1 MAGALVGG
9 AFLSGFVN
17 VVFDRLL
24 SPEVASLIRGKK
36 LDHKLVERLK
46 TTLYAVEAV
55 LNDAEHKQIN
65 DHAVKKW
72 LHDLRDAVYVADD
85 LLDRLSTEAATHKE
99 VNAYFSRFLN
109 LGDRKVVSE
118 IEVITSRL
126 EYLVKFKDTLGL
138 KEIPSENFSWRKTTS
153 LPEGPGSGSDIYG
166 RDQDKENMKKLL
178 LDVSSEENVCV
189 IPIVG
194 MGGVGKTTLVQWL
207 YNDENLMGK
216 FDLKA
221 WVCVSEESDVFNI
234 TKAVIAAVTRDACDA
249 KDLNLLQLDLK
260 EKLSG
265 KRFLVVLDDVWNIDQ
280 HGWNSFKKPF
290 QYGTKGSKILVTTRL
305 EKVASI
311 VQTVPPYPLHELSDE
326 YCWSVFA
333 KHARFPES
341 GGDSNLERIGK
352 DIVKRCRG
360 LPLAAETLGS
370 LLQTKHDAGNWKT
383 VLTSDLWGIPMEDSK
398 IIPALKISYYHL
410 PPHLKRCFAYFALFP
425 KDYRFY
431 EDELIPLWM
440 GEDLLRSPK
449 RGETLEKVGYECF
462 ADFTSRSFLKKLRTD
477 YGYFVMHDLMHDLAI
492 SVAGEFYFWS
502 EELGMF
508 DKSKTLTRHL
518 SYGTLTHSISKTFD
532 AIDELKSLR
541 TFLQVQFSRPSLPF
555 ERAILIIL
563 SKFKYLRVLSFNNCR
578 EFRVLPDQIGELI
591 HLRYLDLSDTSIETL
606 PTSLSKLY
614 NLQTLKLSSCDCLTM
629 LPSGMQ
635 NLVNLRHLDVTGTKL
650 KEMPRGMSKLKH
662 LQYLSDFVVGKHEE
676 NGIKELGEL
685 SDLHQFLQ
693 LMKLENVTNS
703 SEAEEARIKNKTHI
717 KCLTLDWSRDRDMN
731 TSSHIEGEIFDK
743 LQPHKGLEALE
754 IVGYRGTRF
763 SDWVGHSSYHKMT
776 HVTLASCRNCCFL
789 PSLGQLPHLKSLLIS
804 YFDMLERIGDEFY
817 KNGNDVSSLETP
829 FPSLVKLRFDGMSCW
844 EVWHS
849 SESYAFPQLEALKI
863 IDCPGLRG
871 DLPHQ
876 LPLLKRLDI
885 QSCPKLTNL
894 PNQFLA
900 LEVLRIGECE
910 LLVSSLKQTPSLQE
924 LRISGSNGVRLQEF
938 PILLQSLFVEGL
950 ELVESVI
957 GVITSAQPTCLQSL
971 SISNCS
977 CALAIS
983 SDCLP
988 KCLKNLTIENCR
1000 NVHVPNQHSLL
1011 ESLTIIDSCDSLASF
1026 SLEAFPNLMCLE
1038 IRGCLTLQSFS
1049 MPPVQSKASI
1059 LESLDIYSCPNFV
1072 GFPTEGLDA
1081 PKLTGFYLEDCHMLK
1096 SLPSH
1101 MNTLLPRLNSLS
1113 MRDCPNID
1121 SFSEGGLPANL
1132 ATLGIVNCENL
1143 LMCLSLIGV
1152 HQGLT
1157 NLTIGGANS
1166 FLREGLLPQ
1175 LPSLATLELED
1186 FETMET
1192 MDCNSL
1198 LHLTSLQ
1205 VLSIRDCPK
1214 LNNMVGERL
1223 PPSLIKLEINRS
1235 PLLGKLCKKK
1245 HPQIWDRISHISGI
1259 KVDWKWVS

>member
-24 SPEVASLIRGKK
+24 SPEVASLIRGKR

-46 TTLYAVEAV
+46 TVLRVVEAV
-55 LNDAEHKQIN
+55 LNDAERKQVN
-65 DHAVKKW
+65 DDAVKEW

-85 LLDRLSTEAATHKE
+85 LFDRLSSEAATHRE
-99 VNAYFSRFLN
+99 VSNYFSRFLN
-109 LGDRKVVSE
+109 LRDRKVVSE
-118 IEVITSRL
+118 IEDITSRL
-126 EYLVKFKDTLGL
+126 EYLVNFKDTLGL
-138 KEIPSENFSWRKTTS
+138 KEIPSENFSWRTPSTS
-153 LPEGPGSGSDIYG
+153 LLQGSGSDIYG

-178 LDVSSEENVCV
+178 LDVTSEENVCV

-221 WVCVSEESDVFNI
+221 WVCVSEESNVVNI
-234 TKAVIAAVTRDACDA
+234 TKNVTAAVGATCDA
-249 KDLNLLQLDLK
+249 KDLNLLQLGLK
-260 EKLSG
+260 EMLSG

-290 QYGTKGSKILVTTRL
+290 QYGIKGSKILVTTRL

-333 KHARFPES
+333 KHSRFPES
-341 GGDSNLERIGK
+341 GGDLSLERIGK

-370 LLQTKHDAGNWKT
+370 LLQTKHDTGNWKT
-383 VLTSDLWGIPMEDSK
+383 ILRSELWEIPVEDSK
-398 IIPALKISYYHL
+398 IIPGLKISYYHL
-410 PPHLKRCFAYFALFP
+410 PPHLKLCFAYFSLFP
-425 KDYRFY
+425 KDYPFY
-431 EDELIPLWM
+431 KDELIPLWM
-440 GEDLLRSPK
+440 AEDLLRSPK
-449 RGETLEKVGYECF
+449 KGETLEEVGSECF
-462 ADFTSRSFLKKLRTD
+462 DDLTSRSFLKELGND
-477 YGYFVMHDLMHDLAI
+477 DGYFVMHDLMHDLAI
-492 SVAGEFYFWS
+492 SVAGDFYFWS

-518 SYGTLTHSISKTFD
+518 SYGTLTHPISKTFD

-578 EFRVLPDQIGELI
+578 EFRVLPDQVGELI

-606 PTSLSKLY
+606 PESSSKLY
-614 NLQTLKLSSCDCLTM
+614 NLQTLKLFSCYCLTM

-635 NLVNLRHLDVTGTKL
+635 NLVNLRHLDVRGTEL

-662 LQYLSDFVVGKHEE
+662 LQFLSDFVVGKHEE

-685 SDLHQFLQ
+685 SDLHGFLR
-693 LMKLENVTNS
+693 LMKLENVTNGR
-703 SEAEEARIKNKTHI
+703 EAEEARIKDKTHI
-717 KCLTLDWSRDRDMN
+717 KYLTLDWSQDRDMN
-731 TSSHIEGEIFDK
+731 TSSYIEGEIFDK

-776 HVTLASCRNCCFL
+776 SVTLDFCINCCTL
-789 PSLGQLPHLKSLLIS
+789 PSLGQLPQLKSLEIAF
-804 YFDMLERIGDEFY
+804 FDMLENIGDEFY

-829 FPSLVKLRFDGMSCW
+829 FPSLVELKFHRMSCW

-876 LPLLKRLDI
+876 LPLLKRLVI
-885 QSCPKLTNL
+885 ERCPKLTNL
-894 PNQFLA
+894 PKQFLA
-900 LEVLRIGECE
+900 LEVLQIRECE
-910 LLVSSLKQTPSLQE
+910 LLVSSLQQTPSLQE
-924 LRISGSNGVRLQEF
+924 LSISGSNGVRLQEF
-938 PILLQSLFVEGL
+938 PILLRSLFVEGL

-977 CALAIS
+977 CALTIS

-988 KCLKNLTIENCR
+988 KCLKNLRIQKCR
-1000 NVHVPNQHSLL
+1000 NVQVPNQHSLL
-1011 ESLTIIDSCDSLASF
+1011 ESLTITDSCDSLASL
-1026 SLEAFPNLMCLE
+1026 SLEAFPNLMRLE
-1038 IRGCLTLQSFS
+1038 ITGCLTLQSFS
-1049 MPPVQSKASI
+1049 MSPLQSKASI
-1059 LESLDIYSCPNFV
+1059 LERLYIRGCP
-1072 GFPTEGLDA
+1072 
-1081 PKLTGFYLEDCHMLK
+1081 MLK

-1113 MRDCPNID
+1113 ISDCPNID
-1121 SFSEGGLPANL
+1121 SFPEGGLPANL
-1132 ATLGIVNCENL
+1132 ATLGIVYCENL

-1157 NLTIGGANS
+1157 DLSIGGANS

-1175 LPSLATLELED
+1175 LPSLATLELLH

-1205 VLSIRDCPK
+1205 VLRFGYCPK

-1223 PPSLIKLEINRS
+1223 PPSLIKLEIYDS
-1235 PLLGKLCKKK
+1235 PMLGKLCKKK

-1259 KVDWKWVS
+1259 RVDGKWVS